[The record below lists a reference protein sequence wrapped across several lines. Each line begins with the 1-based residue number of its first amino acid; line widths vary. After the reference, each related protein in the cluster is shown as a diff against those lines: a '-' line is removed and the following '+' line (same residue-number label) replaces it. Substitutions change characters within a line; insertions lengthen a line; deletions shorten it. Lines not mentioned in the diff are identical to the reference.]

1 MVRPRLG
8 ATEGGKF
15 QRVRAEPGLS
25 PDSQERYGREEIKN
39 GKKIKGETLA
49 VNLSP
54 EQTLKN
60 LCLKQGSPDPG
71 SCWVVQPGSE
81 GEPNGFR
88 GLTGSLRTRKFLLRG

>member
-8 ATEGGKF
+8 ATEGGTF
-15 QRVRAEPGLS
+15 QRVRAELGLS
-25 PDSQERYGREEIKN
+25 PDNQERHGREEIKN

-60 LCLKQGSPDPG
+60 ICLKQGSPDPG
-71 SCWVVQPGSE
+71 TC
-81 GEPNGFR
+81 
-88 GLTGSLRTRKFLLRG
+88 

>member
-15 QRVRAEPGLS
+15 QRVRTEPGLS
-25 PDSQERYGREEIKN
+25 PDNQERHGRKEKKN

-54 EQTLKN
+54 EQTLKEH
-60 LCLKQGSPDPG
+60 L
-71 SCWVVQPGSE
+71 SE
-81 GEPNGFR
+81 AGE
-88 GLTGSLRTRKFLLRG
+88 S